1 MEISLKNRVALVT
14 GAAMGIGEG
23 IAMVLARAGADVVV
37 CDIDDEKGE
46 ASARAVAEVG
56 RRSLFVHADVA
67 DSEAVE
73 EMMERVKADC
83 GGLDILVNNA
93 GLEYFGSIE
102 DTTVEQWDRTHDVDL
117 KGIFLMIKA
126 GLPMLKRSEHAVIV
140 NIASVHAQ
148 ATIPDLGAYAAAKG
162 GVVALTRSLAQDLGR
177 SGIRAISISPGFIN
191 TAMVEAWIASTPDPE
206 ATVERVNNMHPAG
219 RIGTPEDIGNFVAF
233 ACSEMGGFI
242 DGADIV
248 IDGGLTTMLQH

>member
-1 MEISLKNRVALVT
+1 M
-14 GAAMGIGEG
+14 
-23 IAMVLARAGADVVV
+23 
-37 CDIDDEKGE
+37 
-46 ASARAVAEVG
+46 
-56 RRSLFVHADVA
+56 
-67 DSEAVE
+67 
-73 EMMERVKADC
+73 
-83 GGLDILVNNA
+83 
-93 GLEYFGSIE
+93 
-102 DTTVEQWDRTHDVDL
+102 
-117 KGIFLMIKA
+117 
-126 GLPMLKRSEHAVIV
+126 
-140 NIASVHAQ
+140 
-148 ATIPDLGAYAAAKG
+148 G

>member
-1 MEISLKNRVALVT
+1 VEISLKNRVALVT

-46 ASARAVAEVG
+46 ATARAVAEVG

-148 ATIPDLGAYAAAKG
+148 ATIPDLGA
-162 GVVALTRSLAQDLGR
+162 
-177 SGIRAISISPGFIN
+177 
-191 TAMVEAWIASTPDPE
+191 
-206 ATVERVNNMHPAG
+206 
-219 RIGTPEDIGNFVAF
+219 
-233 ACSEMGGFI
+233 
-242 DGADIV
+242 
-248 IDGGLTTMLQH
+248 